1 VIKKIIYSNKIL
13 YYNLKPINK
22 ITLFNFKLSINCKL
36 SFTIKII
43 KFYNYSLRYK

>member
-1 VIKKIIYSNKIL
+1 MIYSNKIL
-13 YYNLKPINK
+13 YYNHKPINK
-22 ITLFNFKLSINCKL
+22 ITLFNTKLSINYKP